1 MDVCHVGGVAVVE
14 TVTVEDVCE
23 RLEVATHVGLVALT
37 HVLEHLVDG
46 LLDGVELL
54 VYLRDCG
61 CHEQRRR
68 VVRHLSDARGDVAL
82 DYVEARLSKALDCVA
97 VAPCETAAVLERV
110 EFRRIERVAKFVS
123 RLEQRG
129 YAHRIGDG
137 AERRGE

>member
-1 MDVCHVGGVAVVE
+1 MGVCHVGGVAVVE
-14 TVTVEDVCE
+14 AVPVEDVCKC
-23 RLEVATHVGLVALT
+23 LEVAAHVGLVALT

-68 VVRHLSDARGDVAL
+68 VVGHLSDACGDVAL
-82 DYVEARLSKALDCVA
+82 DYVEARLPKALDCVA

-110 EFRRIERVAKFVS
+110 E
-123 RLEQRG
+123 
-129 YAHRIGDG
+129 
-137 AERRGE
+137 